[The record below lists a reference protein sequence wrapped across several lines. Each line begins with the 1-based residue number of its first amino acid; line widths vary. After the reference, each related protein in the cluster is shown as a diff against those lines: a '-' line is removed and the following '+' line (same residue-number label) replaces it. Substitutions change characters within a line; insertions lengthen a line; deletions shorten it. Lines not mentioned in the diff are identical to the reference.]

1 MPRKAI
7 KKPAK
12 IIEDFII
19 EFIDAAPNISMFR
32 NHTKY
37 DRGKFHEFVSIEGKA
52 IVRHPKKYVG
62 REIAFNISPIFG
74 EMGDKDKYYD
84 KDEWKNWFGFFE
96 LTYSRISLEVDI
108 QYFSALSNAM
118 CHGFVKF
125 AEVRTDIPKRG
136 SCRVLS
142 TRYEKFINEN
152 EY

>member
-19 EFIDAAPNISMFR
+19 EFIDAAPFISMSL
-32 NHTKY
+32 NHSKY
-37 DRGKFHEFVSIEGKA
+37 DRGKYCEFVSIQGKA
-52 IVRHPKKYVG
+52 IVRHPKKYAG
-62 REIAFNISPIFG
+62 KEIVYYVNPIFN
-74 EMGDKDKYYD
+74 EMGNRNEVYEKTD
-84 KDEWKNWFGFFE
+84 WKNWLGYFE
-96 LTYSRISLEVDI
+96 LTYSRLSLEIDI
-108 QYFSALSNAM
+108 QYFLALSNAM

-125 AEVRTDIPKRG
+125 AEVRNDIPRRG

-142 TRYEKFINEN
+142 SRYEKFIDVN

>member
-1 MPRKAI
+1 MPRKAV

-37 DRGKFHEFVSIEGKA
+37 DRGKYNEFVSIEGNA

-62 REIAFNISPIFG
+62 KEIVFNIRPIFN
-74 EMGDKDKYYD
+74 EIGDRDKYYD
-84 KDEWKNWFGFFE
+84 KADWKEWMGFFE
-96 LTYSRISLEVDI
+96 LTYSRISLEIDI
-108 QYFSALSNAM
+108 QYFSTLSNAM

-125 AEVRTDIPKRG
+125 AEVRTDIPRRG

-142 TRYEKFINEN
+142 SRYEKFIDVN